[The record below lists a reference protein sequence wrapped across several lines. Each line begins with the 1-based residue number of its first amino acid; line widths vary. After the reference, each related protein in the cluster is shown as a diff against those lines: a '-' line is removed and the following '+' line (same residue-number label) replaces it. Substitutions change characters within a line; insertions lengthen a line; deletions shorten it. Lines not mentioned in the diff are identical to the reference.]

1 MVDSNFDISLWVKMI
16 KEGIEKKNLNPWDV
30 NISEIADYYITK
42 IKELKK
48 FDIRLSADV
57 ILVGGILL
65 RLKSESLYNECSIE
79 EDEDFYDNE
88 DDYEDFYI
96 DDNEIKE
103 NNKKSV
109 NKENNKD
116 KKSKKTI
123 TVDELIKT
131 IEKELKKVKKSKRK
145 KEKDIKEVEEI
156 VEKLLEEE
164 DISDIIEK
172 LLEDLMKEKIIIYQE
187 KFKTKDERVKYLL
200 PSLYLANDGKVELI
214 QEKLFEKLIIKFIQ
228 ES

>member
-65 RLKSESLYNECSIE
+65 RLKSESLYNECNIE
-79 EDEDFYDNE
+79 EN
-88 DDYEDFYI
+88 DYEDFYI

-103 NNKKSV
+103 NNNTKKSV

-156 VEKLLEEE
+156 VEELLEED

>member
-16 KEGIEKKNLNPWDV
+16 KEGIEKKNIDPWDV

-42 IKELKK
+42 IKEFKK

-65 RLKSESLYNECSIE
+65 RLKSESLYNECNIE
-79 EDEDFYDNE
+79 E

-96 DDNEIKE
+96 DDSEIKE

-109 NKENNKD
+109 NKENYKD

-145 KEKDIKEVEEI
+145 KKKDIKEVEEI
-156 VEKLLEEE
+156 VEELLEEE

>member
-16 KEGIEKKNLNPWDV
+16 KEGIEKKNIDPWDV

-42 IKELKK
+42 IKEFKK

-65 RLKSESLYNECSIE
+65 RLKSESLYNECNIE
-79 EDEDFYDNE
+79 E

-96 DDNEIKE
+96 DDSEIKE

-109 NKENNKD
+109 NKENYKD
-116 KKSKKTI
+116 KKSKKTL

-145 KEKDIKEVEEI
+145 KKKDIKEVEEI
-156 VEKLLEEE
+156 VEELLEEE

>member
-16 KEGIEKKNLNPWDV
+16 KEGIEKKNIDPWDV

-42 IKELKK
+42 IKEFKK

-65 RLKSESLYNECSIE
+65 RLKSESLYNECNIE
-79 EDEDFYDNE
+79 E

-96 DDNEIKE
+96 DDSEIKE

-109 NKENNKD
+109 NKENYKD
-116 KKSKKTI
+116 KKSKKTL

-145 KEKDIKEVEEI
+145 KKKDIKEVEEI
-156 VEKLLEEE
+156 VEELLKEE

-214 QEKLFEKLIIKFIQ
+214 QEKFFEKLIIKFIQ